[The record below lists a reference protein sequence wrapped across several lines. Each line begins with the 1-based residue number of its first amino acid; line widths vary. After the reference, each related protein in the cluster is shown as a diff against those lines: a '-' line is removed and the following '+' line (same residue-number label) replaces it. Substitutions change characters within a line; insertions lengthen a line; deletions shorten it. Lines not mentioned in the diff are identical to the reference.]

1 MATSG
6 TDPAPTGS
14 RRIVAIHVAPGT
26 RLAMRAVDSAE
37 LRSGGGIVGDRYEN
51 ARHRHVSLQST
62 EDLAASSG
70 ALGTTIDPGS
80 TRRNVTVSGPPLP
93 TTPGVRITIGSP
105 DTDTDTDGRNGNGV
119 GAVVELEVVRVA
131 APCKIMDD
139 AVGPGAH
146 RAMRHRGGVICRVL
160 VGGVVAVGDP
170 VTPA

>member
-1 MATSG
+1 VSTSG
-6 TDPAPTGS
+6 AEPTPIAPAAPTPS
-14 RRIVAIHVAPGT
+14 AMPTNDRRIVAIHVAPGT
-26 RLAMRAVDSAE
+26 RLAMRAVETAE
-37 LRSGGGIVGDRYEN
+37 LRGGGGVVGDRYEN

-62 EDLAASSG
+62 EDLAASSA

-80 TRRNVTVSGPPLP
+80 TRRNITVSGPPLP
-93 TTPGVRITIGSP
+93 TTPGVRITVGSS
-105 DTDTDTDGRNGNGV
+105 DGGGR
-119 GAVVELEVVRVA
+119 VELEVVRVA

-160 VGGVVAVGDP
+160 QGGVVAVGDP

>member
-1 MATSG
+1 M
-6 TDPAPTGS
+6 
-14 RRIVAIHVAPGT
+14 APGT
-26 RLAMRAVDSAE
+26 RLAMRAVDTAE

-62 EDLAASSG
+62 EDLAASSA

-80 TRRNVTVSGPPLP
+80 TRRNITVSGPPLP
-93 TTPGVRITIGSP
+93 TTPGVRITIGSRIA
-105 DTDTDTDGRNGNGV
+105 DADADADDGRNDNDNGNGV

-146 RAMRHRGGVICRVL
+146 RAMRHRGGVICRVIA
-160 VGGVVAVGDP
+160 GGVVAVGDP
-170 VTPA
+170 VTPAR